1 MGMVEK
7 NSLYIVG
14 IDLGTSNSAIAVY
27 QKGQAEILKV
37 DDGRNT
43 LPSVVSIVDNET
55 TLVGKQARKRLLIDP
70 DNTVSSIKREMG
82 SNWKKEFPNRPDKE
96 YTATEISAEILAKLI
111 SDAQKNSLDILQGT
125 PRYGVICIPANFDD
139 NQKNATIEAAKL
151 ARLEVISL
159 IEEPVAA
166 AIAYALEKDREQTIL
181 IYDLGGGT
189 FDVSILR
196 VDSTGEGLAK
206 FKIFAKEGVQKLGG
220 DDFDYEIM
228 KIASSRF
235 QETSGIDLLDL
246 RKDQGI
252 AKKALRE
259 AQQKLKDQSETAKC
273 ELTESQS
280 AKIDIPNLIKDE
292 SGNVHN
298 LEVEIQRQEFNEAI
312 RPLLLQSKEAIE
324 KALTSSK
331 LTIEDISRII
341 LVGGSTRVPLVR
353 EILTEM
359 FGKEPYSDI
368 NPDTVVA
375 AGAASFAATLGVPDD
390 PDVKP
395 QIEET
400 LVIDNIVTLC
410 LGIETRDRRFSLVID
425 KGLEIPSDMPLQVSK
440 EYSTQRD
447 NQTEIRISI
456 YQSNELQEFIYND
469 GVSCIGEFLIT
480 KITPQPKGQEKITV
494 TFELDQQNLLKV
506 KAESTSGMG
515 GALEIKRS

>member
-1 MGMVEK
+1 MGLMEK
-7 NSLYIVG
+7 NSSYIVG

-27 QKGQAEILKV
+27 KKGRAEILQV
-37 DDGRNT
+37 DDGKNT
-43 LPSVVSIVDNET
+43 LPSVVSIIDNHT

-70 DNTVSSIKREMG
+70 DNTVASIKREMG
-82 SNWKKEFPNRPDKE
+82 SNWKKEFSNRPGKE
-96 YTATEISAEILAKLI
+96 YTPIDISAEILSKLI
-111 SDAQKNSLDILQGT
+111 AGVQQTSMDVLQGT
-125 PRYGVICIPANFDD
+125 PRYAVICIPANFDD
-139 NQKNATIEAAKL
+139 NQKNATLAAAKL

-166 AIAYALEKDREQTIL
+166 AIAYALEKEREQTIL

-189 FDVSILR
+189 FDVSILG
-196 VDSTGEGLAK
+196 VNSTREGLAK

-220 DDFDYEIM
+220 DDFDYEII
-228 KIASSRF
+228 KIVTARF

-246 RKDQGI
+246 KKDQGI

-259 AQQKLKDQSETAKC
+259 AQQKLKDQAEIAKC
-273 ELTESQS
+273 ELSESQS

-292 SGNVHN
+292 SGNIHN
-298 LEVEIQRQEFNEAI
+298 LEIEIQRSEFNEAI
-312 RPLLLQSKEAIE
+312 RPLLLQSQEAIE
-324 KALTSSK
+324 KALTNAQ
-331 LTIEDISRII
+331 LTIDDISRII

-353 EILTEM
+353 EMLAEM

-390 PDVKP
+390 PDVQP
-395 QIEET
+395 QIEEQ

-425 KGLEIPSDMPLQVSK
+425 KGLEIPTDVPLLVSK
-440 EYSTQRD
+440 EYATQRD
-447 NQTEIRISI
+447 NQTEIRISV
-456 YQSNELQEFIYND
+456 YQANEVQEFIYND

-480 KITPQPKGQEKITV
+480 KITPQPKGKEKITV
-494 TFELDQQNLLKV
+494 TFALDQQNLLKV
-506 KAESTSGMG
+506 TAESTSGMG
-515 GALEIKRS
+515 GALEIQRS